1 MPPATATRK
10 GDCRLSTTR
19 RIHVQAPSEPAL
31 APGIDAIKRELE
43 LPLAFPPEVEA
54 AASRAAANPRLPAE
68 DRTDIA
74 FVTIDPPGAMDLD
87 QALHVER
94 KGEGYVVHY
103 AIADV
108 AAFVTAGDPVDIEA
122 NRRGETLYG
131 ADAKIP
137 LHPKALSEGAA
148 SLLPGQVR
156 PALLWTIEL
165 DRSGEGTTVDVHRAL
180 VRSRERFDYDG
191 VQQRIDAGNA
201 DPMWTV
207 LREIG
212 ELRMQRE
219 QRRGG
224 VSLPLPEQEIR
235 VEGDRWQLEFRARH
249 PVEDWNEQISLL
261 TGMAA
266 AHLMMEHRVG
276 LLRTL
281 PEPDPRAI
289 GRLRRTAK
297 ALSIAWPESMGYPDF
312 IRSLDPADPRNVAM
326 MVSCT
331 SVLRGAGYAAF
342 NGEVPSQPLH
352 SALAS
357 TYAHVTAPL
366 RRLVDRYT
374 GETCVALC
382 AGQPVPGWVLQALP
396 GLPATMADADR
407 RAGRFERSVIDLAES
422 LMLATR
428 IAETFTGTIVEVER
442 RDRDEGVVMLHA
454 LAIEAHVASEAR
466 LPLGDTVTV
475 RLVEADPATRKV
487 RFELV
492 A

>member
-1 MPPATATRK
+1 LP
-10 GDCRLSTTR
+10 LSTTR

-31 APGIDAIKRELE
+31 APGIEAIKRELE
-43 LPLAFPPEVEA
+43 LPLAFPPDVEA
-54 AASRAAANPRLPAE
+54 AAVHAAAHPRLPTE
-68 DRTDIA
+68 DRTGIA

-94 KGEGYVVHY
+94 KGDGYVVHY

-108 AAFVTAGDPVDIEA
+108 AAFVVAGDPVDIEA

-137 LHPKALSEGAA
+137 LHPRALSEGAA
-148 SLLPGQVR
+148 SLLPEQVR

-165 DRSGEGTTVDVHRAL
+165 DHGGEGIAVDVHRAL
-180 VRSRERFDYDG
+180 VKSRARLDYDG
-191 VQQRIDAGNA
+191 VQQRIDAGDA
-201 DPMWTV
+201 DPMWAV

-235 VEGDRWQLEFRARH
+235 IQGDRWQLEFRARRA
-249 PVEDWNEQISLL
+249 VEDWNEQISLL

-266 AHLMMEHRVG
+266 AQLMMEHKVG

-289 GRLRRTAK
+289 GRLRRSAK
-297 ALSIAWPESMGYPDF
+297 ALGIDWPQRRSYPDF
-312 IRSLDPADPRNVAM
+312 IRSLDPADPRHVAM

-331 SVLRGAGYAAF
+331 AVLRGAGYAAF
-342 NGEVPSQPLH
+342 DGSVPAQPMH

-374 GETCVALC
+374 GEVCVALC
-382 AGQPVPGWVLQALP
+382 AGQPVPDWVLQALP
-396 GLPATMADADR
+396 GLPTTMTDADR
-407 RAGRFERSVIDLAES
+407 RAGRFERSVIDLAEA
-422 LMLATR
+422 LVLAPR
-428 IAETFTGTIVEVER
+428 VGESFEATIVEVDA
-442 RDRDEGVVMLHA
+442 RDPHRGVAMLHA
-454 LAIEAHVASEAR
+454 LAIEAPVSGER
-466 LPLGDTVTV
+466 KLPLGEVVQV
-475 RLVEADPATRKV
+475 RLATADPARRAIEFTWSP
-487 RFELV
+487 
-492 A
+492 